1 MFQRNCFIV
10 SFWGVILVDSLRSS
24 TIIESAAT
32 EINWPN
38 GEIPKILIL
47 TPNSLTDHPA
57 WAMLLPLLC
66 LGFDGTQSTLSIPH
80 LFKRILTL

>member
-1 MFQRNCFIV
+1 MMFQRNCFIV
-10 SFWGVILVDSLRSS
+10 SFWGVILVDSLCSS
-24 TIIESAAT
+24 ITESVAT

-38 GEIPKILIL
+38 GEILKILIL
-47 TPNSLTDHPA
+47 TPNSLTDHPV